1 MQLKQRQTY
10 LDTRVER
17 NGLYHLPA
25 EGQKVQSWDVVFWK
39 GAAVVSLQVSLVS
52 VPSTFV
58 WKRNCE
64 RAPFTTSR

>member
-39 GAAVVSLQVSLVS
+39 GAAVVQTSSQPGISSL
-52 VPSTFV
+52 
-58 WKRNCE
+58 
-64 RAPFTTSR
+64 